1 MVMLPSGVGVRVT
14 PSPTTVREP
23 ARSALS
29 PDPRARDSHVTAICG
44 TLAPVTNLLSL
55 GTVLMVWAHPDD
67 ETYLV
72 GGLSAALTDAGQRVV
87 CVTATRGEAGGDAAD
102 LAEIRTAELDVAL
115 AMLGVD
121 EHHWLDYP
129 DGGCAVVDDARRRR
143 GSGAV
148 VDEVRPDTVVTFGP
162 DGFTGHPDHQAV
174 SRWVDLAVAS
184 YDVRAAARRGP
195 RAPRR
200 PRASTRTSGSSSW
213 AARGSCADDEL
224 AVLPAAR
231 RRAAR
236 PQGGG
241 VAGAGVA
248 DGRPGRGGR
257 A

>member
-1 MVMLPSGVGVRVT
+1 
-14 PSPTTVREP
+14 
-23 ARSALS
+23 
-29 PDPRARDSHVTAICG
+29 
-44 TLAPVTNLLSL
+44 LLSL

-121 EHHWLDYP
+121 EHRWLDYP
-129 DGGCAVVDDARRRR
+129 DGGCAVVDDITAAARIR
-143 GSGAV
+143 AV

-184 YDVRAAARRGP
+184 YDVRLLHAVAREHRVDPSLDEELLDRKVAALLAQESQTAGLVAAVGLARF
-195 RAPRR
+195 RAWV
-200 PRASTRTSGSSSW
+200 ATE
-213 AARGSCADDEL
+213 AL
-224 AVLPAAR
+224 AEPA
-231 RRAAR
+231 
-236 PQGGG
+236 
-241 VAGAGVA
+241 
-248 DGRPGRGGR
+248 
-257 A
+257 